1 MLPLALAHRLYL
13 VRHGETDWNREGR
26 LQGGQDI
33 PLNALGRRQAAQAA
47 AKLRALVA
55 DFEPL
60 DFIVSPM
67 GRARETMDI
76 LRSELGL
83 PVEGHVVEER
93 LRELTF
99 GLWEGFTWREI
110 RKSERELAQA
120 RQRDKWGFVP
130 PQGESYAML
139 AERIRPVLAALSRD
153 TVMVSHGGVARA
165 ALALV
170 GATSTREAALAEIW
184 QGKILVIEG
193 GRADW
198 V

>member
-83 PVEGHVVEER
+83 PVEGYLVEER

-110 RKSERELAQA
+110 RNSERELAQA

>member
-83 PVEGHVVEER
+83 PVEGYVVEER

>member
-170 GATSTREAALAEIW
+170 GAASTREAALAEIW

>member
-55 DFEPL
+55 DFGRL

-83 PVEGHVVEER
+83 PVAGYVVEER

-99 GLWEGFTWREI
+99 GVWEGFTWREI

-165 ALALV
+165 VLALV
-170 GATSTREAALAEIW
+170 GATSTRDAALVEIW
-184 QGKILVIEG
+184 QGKILVVEG
-193 GRADW
+193 GRAEW
-198 V
+198 A